1 MLIVFYILSNTTVPN
16 FVSVFE
22 QVPNECKE
30 TIHRMPSAPST
41 IDTVVEQSVTS
52 LPVQE
57 IFRRAGNWLRGDV
70 ANDSGID
77 DPFLKTIFNVFVIL
91 HR

>member
-1 MLIVFYILSNTTVPN
+1 MSNTTVPN

-30 TIHRMPSAPST
+30 RVRRTPSVPSST

-77 DPFLKTIFNVFVIL
+77 DPFLETIFNVFVIL

>member
-30 TIHRMPSAPST
+30 TIRRMPSAPST

-70 ANDSGID
+70 ANDSGN
-77 DPFLKTIFNVFVIL
+77 PFLKTIFNVFVIL

>member
-1 MLIVFYILSNTTVPN
+1 MSNTTVPN

-30 TIHRMPSAPST
+30 TVRRTPSAPSST

-77 DPFLKTIFNVFVIL
+77 PFLKTIFNVFVIL